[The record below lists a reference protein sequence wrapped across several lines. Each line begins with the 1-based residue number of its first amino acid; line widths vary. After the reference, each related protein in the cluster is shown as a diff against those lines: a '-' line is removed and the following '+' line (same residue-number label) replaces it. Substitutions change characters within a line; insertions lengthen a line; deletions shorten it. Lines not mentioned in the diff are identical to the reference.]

1 MSVEAVLVLA
11 VLATYRLSQL
21 VALDDGPFDCFAVIR
36 GLTEYNYKGD
46 KKRTGP
52 VWHTL
57 HELVIC
63 PYCLG
68 VWFAGLITIL
78 VMLITPLN
86 TWMSLLV
93 WAGIAGGQCALQ
105 SATEA
110 SR

>member
-1 MSVEAVLVLA
+1 
-11 VLATYRLSQL
+11 
-21 VALDDGPFDCFAVIR
+21 
-36 GLTEYNYKGD
+36 
-46 KKRTGP
+46 
-52 VWHTL
+52 
-57 HELVIC
+57 
-63 PYCLG
+63 LG
-68 VWFAGLITIL
+68 VWFAGLITVL